1 MIRGNNKFLNYF
13 RRFALKGMVP
23 YTGPDTIRTIIV
35 RKWGGMRQ
43 RRPSS
48 EGLGLQF
55 EQFGQAWP
63 GRRDSTAGH
72 AEDWPM
78 RKAHH

>member
-1 MIRGNNKFLNYF
+1 MIRVNDKFLNYF
-13 RRFALKGMVP
+13 SAIRAEGDGSP
-23 YTGPDTIRTIIV
+23 YRPRYDRDNSEEM
-35 RKWGGMRQ
+35 GGMRQ
-43 RRPSS
+43 RRPST